1 MPAFGQYL
9 EEKILDHVLA
19 GVAYPPPAAH
29 FVSLHTAAPSATGTP
44 SNEVSG
50 GSYSRQVATF
60 GQSALASGVY
70 TAANSGNIAF
80 TGMPAVTVVAV
91 AIYDGPN
98 AATGNLLFYGT
109 LASSVIVAAGGTF
122 VINTGSLTVTIS

>member
-1 MPAFGQYL
+1 MPAFGSYL
-9 EEKILDHVLA
+9 EEKILDHTLA

-29 FVSLHTAAPSATGTP
+29 FVSLHTAAPNATGTP
-44 SNEVSG
+44 SNEVTG

-60 GQSALASGVY
+60 GQSALSGGTY
-70 TAANSGNIAF
+70 TSANSGNIAF
-80 TGMPAVTVVAV
+80 TGMPAVTVAAV

-98 AATGNLLFYGT
+98 ATVANLLYYGT
-109 LASSVIVAAGGTF
+109 LATSVVVAAGGTF